1 MSIDCDQFEDAPG
14 GGGAVC
20 GQLRVVVRPAVGVGP
35 LSVREARELTREIA
49 QALAVAWDKVVEA
62 YQRRVWE
69 PLGYGSWDC
78 Y

>member
-1 MSIDCDQFEDAPG
+1 MGNDSG
-14 GGGAVC
+14 VC
-20 GQLRVVVRPAVGVGP
+20 GQLRVMARPAVGVGP